1 MQVYLANP
9 TLATRIFLYRVV
21 EGTAIRQTTVAPR
34 RQVKLPEDFD
44 GDGLRY
50 LIEQIERAGGVN
62 ESDLKALEKPHALV
76 YKVAPK
82 PISSDRIDEAVE
94 RELRATQE
102 LSAQQTEAAGLV
114 TLATL
119 ERPAPGTVRAA
130 SLEVTQMNDSAGGR
144 EEPAKGGVDVEV
156 RVDRAAPGKPIRGR
170 RRG

>member
-1 MQVYLANP
+1 
-9 TLATRIFLYRVV
+9 
-21 EGTAIRQTTVAPR
+21 
-34 RQVKLPEDFD
+34 
-44 GDGLRY
+44 
-50 LIEQIERAGGVN
+50 
-62 ESDLKALEKPHALV
+62 LEKPHALV